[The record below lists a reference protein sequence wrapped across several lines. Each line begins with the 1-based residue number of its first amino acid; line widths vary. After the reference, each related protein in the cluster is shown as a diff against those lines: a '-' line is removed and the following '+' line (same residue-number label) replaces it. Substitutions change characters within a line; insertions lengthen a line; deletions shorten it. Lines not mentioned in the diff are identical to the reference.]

1 VRGLTPALSLCLA
14 AMTIAAPARAADPPP
29 QAAAQYEHEKK
40 SVALAVTLE
49 AISPIAGVGGF
60 YAGDSEHAT
69 VLAVVSGTALVVG
82 AGSLLWLLHL
92 EDQHAGGFGRVEL
105 DAEQGSAITLLV
117 VAGVAYLMARISGLA
132 LAPDAT
138 HIYNDELRARLGL
151 PPPEPVIP
159 FHALA
164 PVPTLT
170 FRF

>member
-1 VRGLTPALSLCLA
+1 MRGLGRALSLCLA
-14 AMTIAAPARAADPPP
+14 AATFAGPARADAPPP
-29 QAAAQYEHEKK
+29 PEARYEHEKK

-49 AISPIAGVGGF
+49 AISPVAGMGGF
-60 YAGDSEHAT
+60 YAGDSDHAT

-92 EDQHAGGFGRVEL
+92 EDQHAGGFSRVEL
-105 DAEQGSAITLLV
+105 DAEQGSAISLLV
-117 VAGVAYLMARISGLA
+117 VAGVAYLVARISGLA

-138 HIYNDELRARLGL
+138 HASNDELRARLGL
-151 PPPEPVIP
+151 PPPEPVVP

-170 FRF
+170 LRF

>member
-1 VRGLTPALSLCLA
+1 VRGLAATLSVCLA
-14 AMTIAAPARAADPPP
+14 IALAGPARAEPPP
-29 QAAAQYEHEKK
+29 DAVAQFEHQKK

-49 AISPIAGVGGF
+49 AICPVAGMGGF

-92 EDQHAGGFGRVEL
+92 EDQHASGFSRVEL
-105 DAEQGSAITLLV
+105 DAEQGSAISLLV
-117 VAGVAYLMARISGLA
+117 VAGVAYLMARVSGLA

-138 HIYNDELRARLGL
+138 HAYNDELRERLGL

-164 PVPTLT
+164 PVPTLS

>member
-1 VRGLTPALSLCLA
+1 VRGLAPALSLCLTA
-14 AMTIAAPARAADPPP
+14 IAIAAPARAEALPA
-29 QAAAQYEHEKK
+29 AAAQFEHQKK

-49 AISPIAGVGGF
+49 AISPVAGVGGF

-69 VLAVVSGTALVVG
+69 VLAIVSGTALVVG

-92 EDQHAGGFGRVEL
+92 EDQQASGFGRVEL
-105 DAEQGSAITLLV
+105 DAEQGSAISLLV
-117 VAGVAYLMARISGLA
+117 VASVAYLMARVSGLA

-138 HIYNDELRARLGL
+138 HAYNDELRARLGL

-170 FRF
+170 LRF